1 MSTAMEKLRYAHEAE
16 GIPRRLYHADGA
28 TDEQI
33 KHLEGLVPLAL
44 RLAAVL
50 RDEDAT
56 IVWGQLARMPEREVR
71 ELCVIALACVP
82 VEMTRRQL
90 LGWVERM
97 GERA

>member
-1 MSTAMEKLRYAHEAE
+1 MLNAMVELRDLHEAE
-16 GIPRRLYHADGA
+16 GIPRRLYNSDAA

-33 KHLEGLVPLAL
+33 KHLESLVPLAL

-97 GERA
+97 GER

>member
-1 MSTAMEKLRYAHEAE
+1 MSTAIEKLRYQHEAE
-16 GIPRRLYHADGA
+16 GIPRRLYNSDAA
-28 TDEQI
+28 SDEQI

-71 ELCVIALACVP
+71 ELCVILMACVP

-97 GERA
+97 GER